1 MTAAIVARS
10 LSTTASPWIS
20 DAIVSTSYGVRF
32 FERAYDMFT
41 VFQLAQNA
49 FTCCA
54 TSFFDVVFAR
64 KSYVAGN
71 RNPSTFARL
80 CGAKQGTTSDVV
92 ARTYDARA
100 STTGLPRFRSAIFV
114 TAATRSAIVLRVKP
128 SGKTIRN
135 GFGGGGGAVVV

>member
-20 DAIVSTSYGVRF
+20 DAIVRTSYGVRF

-41 VFQLAQNA
+41 VFQLTQKA

-54 TSFFDVVFAR
+54 TSCFEVVFAR
-64 KSYVAGN
+64 KSYVAGK
-71 RNPSTFARL
+71 RNPSTFL
-80 CGAKQGTTSDVV
+80 CVCGVKHGTTSDVV
-92 ARTYDARA
+92 ARRYGARA
-100 STTGLPRFRSAIFV
+100 RTTGLPRLCSAILA
-114 TAATRSAIVLRVKP
+114 TAATRSAIVLLVKP

-135 GFGGGGGAVVV
+135 GLGG